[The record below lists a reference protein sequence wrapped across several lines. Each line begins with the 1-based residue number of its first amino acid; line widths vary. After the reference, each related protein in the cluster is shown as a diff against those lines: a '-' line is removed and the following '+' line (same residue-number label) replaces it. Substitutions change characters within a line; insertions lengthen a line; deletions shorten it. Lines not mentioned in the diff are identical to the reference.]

1 MLQVRD
7 APALL
12 KAAGVEA
19 LLVNQ
24 GSVEGGTVAD
34 FLNIPFVTVCSAVV
48 LNREPG
54 VPPFNTVWKYSPA
67 WWARLRNQM
76 GYKLPNS
83 RRATYSRGNF

>member
-1 MLQVRD
+1 M
-7 APALL
+7 

-24 GSVEGGTVAD
+24 SSVEGQLLIFSK
-34 FLNIPFVTVCSAVV
+34 FLSSLYGAVV

-54 VPPFNTVWKYSPA
+54 IPPFNTHKYSPA

-76 GYKLPNS
+76 GYTLLNRVAKPIPE
-83 RRATYSRGNF
+83 T